1 MKYSRDMQR
10 IMDTNE
16 AAGKHF
22 FAPATLRYFSSRIHD
37 VVYSGPGGTFIV
49 TSERDTFGRNVRV
62 YTVREVI
69 EGGARMSTFGT
80 NGVHATRKAAH
91 AWARYAAHPYP
102 EGDPRAAHPYPEDV

>member
-10 IMDTNE
+10 IIDTNK

-22 FAPATLRYFSSRIHD
+22 FDPATIRYFSSRIHD
-37 VVYSGPGGTFIV
+37 VVYTGAGGTFIV
-49 TSERDTFGRNVRV
+49 TSERDTMGRDVRA

-91 AWARYAAHPYP
+91 EAARFAAHPYP
-102 EGDPRAAHPYPEDV
+102 KGDPRAA

>member
-1 MKYSRDMQR
+1 MKYSREMQR

-37 VVYSGPGGTFIV
+37 VVYAGPGGTFIV
-49 TSERDTFGRNVRV
+49 TSERDTFGRDVRV

-69 EGGARMSTFGT
+69 EGGARMSTCT
-80 NGVHATRKAAH
+80 NGGHATRKAAH
-91 AWARYAAHPYP
+91 EAARYAAHPYP
-102 EGDPRAAHPYPEDV
+102 KGV